1 MKCISVSY
9 LEENGQ
15 VAGNILLFAASLC
28 LLVLVRDVSSQEDV
42 VIKASVEILVSAVG
56 DCAPCI
62 LDELS
67 LGHLVLD
74 VGRGQVDREEE
85 QGEAEDVNRVHT
97 HPETRIALTKTD

>member
-1 MKCISVSY
+1 MTIKVNHRKEHTRSGDMKCISVSY

-15 VAGNILLFAASLC
+15 VAGNILLFAASLG
-28 LLVLVRDVSSQEDV
+28 LLVLVRHVSSQEDV

-56 DCAPCI
+56 DCSPRV

-74 VGRGQVDREEE
+74 VGRGQVD
-85 QGEAEDVNRVHT
+85 
-97 HPETRIALTKTD
+97 

>member
-1 MKCISVSY
+1 MTIKVNHRKEHTRSSDMKCISVSY

-28 LLVLVRDVSSQEDV
+28 LLVLVRHVSSQEDV

-56 DCAPCI
+56 DCAPCV

-74 VGRGQVDREEE
+74 VGRGQVD
-85 QGEAEDVNRVHT
+85 
-97 HPETRIALTKTD
+97 